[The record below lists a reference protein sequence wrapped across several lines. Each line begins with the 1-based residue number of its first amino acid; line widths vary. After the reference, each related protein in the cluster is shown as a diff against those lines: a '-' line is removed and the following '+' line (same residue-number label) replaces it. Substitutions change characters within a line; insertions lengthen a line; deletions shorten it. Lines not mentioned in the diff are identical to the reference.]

1 MLHVRIQ
8 VLVLTVNFMSHLK
21 QIAIY
26 TLVTSV
32 AILTLIAVLS
42 IWDVL
47 SEEVLGKSLSTIGVV
62 AFGALI
68 VVVASQAL
76 DNKNNT
82 NKPL

>member
-1 MLHVRIQ
+1 
-8 VLVLTVNFMSHLK
+8 MSHLK

>member
-1 MLHVRIQ
+1 
-8 VLVLTVNFMSHLK
+8 MSHLK

-26 TLVTSV
+26 TLVTAV

-47 SEEVLGKSLSTIGVV
+47 SKEVLGKSLSTIGVV

-68 VVVASQAL
+68 VVIASQAL
-76 DNKNNT
+76 ENKNNT
-82 NKPL
+82 NHPL